1 MGEFKNFLESSTIH
15 GVSYIAST
23 NRYARLFWITI
34 VFSGFIGAGILIERA
49 FQSWTQNPV
58 STTIETMSIS
68 EITFPKVTVCPPK
81 NTYTNLNHDLM
92 NIGNKTV
99 DFDLTNETTTAFKL
113 LENFTRQFQI
123 KDYNNKIS
131 EIFSFYEA
139 GRARNWYNKNTSV
152 PFGFEKE
159 DCISFLKADSYM
171 DIL

>member
-58 STTIETMSIS
+58 STTIETLSIS

-99 DFDLTNETTTAFKL
+99 DFDLTN
-113 LENFTRQFQI
+113 
-123 KDYNNKIS
+123 
-131 EIFSFYEA
+131 
-139 GRARNWYNKNTSV
+139 
-152 PFGFEKE
+152 
-159 DCISFLKADSYM
+159 
-171 DIL
+171 